1 MKIWNL
7 KTEFNIDMET
17 LKKTSQNETKIEKIM
32 SCLENSGKALKVERI
47 NQRGEY

>member
-7 KTEFNIDMET
+7 KTEFNIDIEK
-17 LKKTSQNETKIEKIM
+17 LNKTSWNETKIEKIM
-32 SCLENSGKALKVERI
+32 SCSENSGKALKVERI